1 MTFPLM
7 EDPGLS
13 GIDIKNLSLNP
24 VTLRRQ
30 CGVPVLSLFLKIT
43 ALFSFSLM
51 LRAVRTES
59 AGFSVRPAKVH
70 LHTLLSMRTQPY
82 QHRLKYLHTMLNQY
96 FSQHCTGK
104 PL

>member
-30 CGVPVLSLFLKIT
+30 CGRPCTFPVS
-43 ALFSFSLM
+43 
-51 LRAVRTES
+51 
-59 AGFSVRPAKVH
+59 
-70 LHTLLSMRTQPY
+70 
-82 QHRLKYLHTMLNQY
+82 
-96 FSQHCTGK
+96 
-104 PL
+104 